1 VPVRGYWLMLV
12 EGCTIFRGSDQIL
25 AYLEENLSRFSKDQE
40 KVVEEIINYLATKGY
55 SIDKKL
61 TKMVYKIIEEN
72 YRFAEK
78 LLKEITLKKLWLPQE
93 VDNDTFRHKLLEHL
107 FNFLYP
113 DGLNLSQRL
122 WKRKEEAKV
131 EFLQILRQQLYL
143 RKSAIQTAYTI
154 QYYMER
160 KLGKRFARLTNEEV
174 KLIEK
179 LRQNAKAM
187 IKGEVSRKK
196 WNSILKQYERY
207 TKQRKETGVLHAH
220 KTLLRELSKAVEE
233 ASTEAV
239 NEAVHWYMYHKQI
252 YNIKRITRTETARVL
267 NTAVVEAYK
276 NNDSCIGY
284 RWVLNPGHK
293 ITDICDEY
301 ASVNFGLGK
310 GVFPKGKQPPCP
322 AHPNCMCKLTP
333 VFRD

>member
-1 VPVRGYWLMLV
+1 MEELEKARREVL
-12 EGCTIFRGSDQIL
+12 TF
-25 AYLEENLSRFSKDQE
+25 LEENLDRFSKNQ
-40 KVVEEIINYLATKGY
+40 KSLVEEIIAYLAAQNY
-55 SIDKKL
+55 VIDRRL
-61 TKMVYKIIEEN
+61 IKMVQEIVEANYNFVEN
-72 YRFAEK
+72 F
-78 LLKEITLKKLWLPQE
+78 LKEITLKKLTLPKE
-93 VDNDTFRHKLLEHL
+93 VDNDTFRRTLLDKL

-122 WKRKEEAKV
+122 WKKKEEAKV
-131 EFLQILRQQLYL
+131 EFLQVLRQQLYL
-143 RKSAIQTAYTI
+143 RKSVTQTAYAI
-154 QYYMER
+154 QYHMER
-160 KLGKRFARLTNEEV
+160 KLGQKFV
-174 KLIEK
+174 KLTKEEIKLVEK
-179 LRQNAKAM
+179 LRQKARAM
-187 IKGEVSRKK
+187 IKGEISKRQ
-196 WNSILKQYERY
+196 WSSILKQYERY
-207 TKQRKETGVLHAH
+207 IKQRKETGVLHAH

-301 ASVNFGLGK
+301 ANVNFGLGK
-310 GVFPKGKQPPCP
+310 GVFPKGKQPHCP
-322 AHPNCMCKLTP
+322 AHPHCMCKLIP
-333 VFRD
+333 VFKY